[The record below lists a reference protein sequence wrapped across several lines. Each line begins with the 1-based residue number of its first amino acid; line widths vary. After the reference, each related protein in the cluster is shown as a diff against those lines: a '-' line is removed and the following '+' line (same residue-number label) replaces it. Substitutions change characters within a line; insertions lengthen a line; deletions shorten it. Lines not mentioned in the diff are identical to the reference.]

1 MAPRGCSA
9 PAQGVAR
16 NAALVHGSLAG
27 WTGRAVACSA
37 SRPLRS
43 LREQS
48 PGHPLTRSLCCA
60 SALSQTLVQT
70 IARGVFEVIVDQSP
84 FVPEETAKEQKIQV
98 GGGSLSEEEASGNE
112 MTWCNHCHCSES
124 RGSTLQHVERAGK
137 DQNSKRTVGFY

>member
-9 PAQGVAR
+9 SAQGVAR
-16 NAALVHGSLAG
+16 NAALAQGSLVG
-27 WTGRAVACSA
+27 WTGRAVGRSA

-70 IARGVFEVIVDQSP
+70 IARGVFEAIVDQSP
-84 FVPEETAKEQKIQV
+84 FAPEETAKEQKAQV
-98 GGGSLSEEEASGNE
+98 GGGGLSEEEASANE
-112 MTWCNHCHCSES
+112 MAW
-124 RGSTLQHVERAGK
+124 RKVARKKKAGEK
-137 DQNSKRTVGFY
+137 FT

>member
-112 MTWCNHCHCSES
+112 MTG
-124 RGSTLQHVERAGK
+124 RKAARKKKAGEK
-137 DQNSKRTVGFY
+137 FP